1 MKIGILGVGKLG
13 LCFALN
19 LERAGHHVLGIDISE
34 TYVKQLNDKTF
45 SSYEPQ
51 VNPLLQQSTN
61 FKASTHIADVLT
73 DTYDL
78 LFIMVATPSVPG
90 GGYDHHQ
97 IERIAGA
104 LINFGRREKTVH
116 LVIGCTVMPGYCDEL
131 QKQLAEYNY
140 LVSYNPEFIAQ
151 GNIIEDQLY
160 PDQILIGE
168 ANKQAGDMLEAVYK
182 TLCKSSP
189 VVCRMSRISAEIAKL
204 ATNCFLTTKISF
216 ANSIGDLATKAGA
229 EPDKILAAI
238 GADQRIGT
246 KYLRYGYGFGGPCFP
261 RDNRALNAYA
271 TSHNYEMLIGKATD
285 EVNRQHLKFQLEDLL
300 ARHSSN
306 EVIVFNEVSYK
317 PGTVIIEE
325 AQQLELAIGVA
336 KAGRKV
342 LIREK
347 QAVIEQL
354 RSIHG
359 ALFMYEVLS

>member
-19 LERAGHHVLGIDISE
+19 LERAGHEVLGIDVSE
-34 TYVKQLNDKTF
+34 AYVKQLNDKSF
-45 SSYEPQ
+45 FSYEPQ
-51 VNPLLQQSTN
+51 VSTLLQQSTN
-61 FKASTHIADVLT
+61 FKASTHISDILT
-73 DTYDL
+73 DTYGL
-78 LFIMVATPSVPG
+78 LFVMVATPSVPG

-97 IERIAGA
+97 IERVAGA
-104 LINFGRREKTVH
+104 LINFGKRQKPIH

-131 QKQLAEYNY
+131 QKQLQDYNY

-168 ANKQAGDMLEAVYK
+168 ANGEAGDVLEVVYQS
-182 TLCKSSP
+182 LCKSTP
-189 VVCRMSRISAEIAKL
+189 AVCRMSRVSAEIAKL

-238 GADQRIGT
+238 GADQRIGN

-261 RDNRALNAYA
+261 RDNRALNVYA
-271 TSHNYEMLIGKATD
+271 ASHNYDMLIGKATD
-285 EVNRQHLKFQLEDLL
+285 EVNRQHLQFQLSQLL
-300 ARHSSN
+300 GN
-306 EVIVFNEVSYK
+306 TPPEEVIVFTEVCYK

-347 QAVIEQL
+347 EAVITQL
-354 RSIHG
+354 QSIHG
-359 ALFMYEVLS
+359 SLFMYEVLN